1 MNNEEF
7 DKHFERKMEFFLHQQ
22 ARFDAGMQRL
32 TEAQTRTEKNIAR
45 VENVVAS
52 LSSLVFD
59 GFKITDSKIQA
70 LTESQKLTD
79 SKMQALAESQKLTD
93 EKLRE
98 LVTTVDRHIR
108 EGHRGLNSA

>member
-22 ARFDAGMQRL
+22 ARFDADMQQL
-32 TEAQTRTEKNIAR
+32 KEAQTRTEKVVAR
-45 VENVVAS
+45 AENVVAS
-52 LSSLVFD
+52 LSSLVFE

-70 LTESQKLTD
+70 L
-79 SKMQALAESQKLTD
+79 AESQKLTD
-93 EKLRE
+93 ENLRE
-98 LVTTVDRHIR
+98 LAATVDRHIR

>member
-22 ARFDAGMQRL
+22 ARFDAEMLRL
-32 TEAQTRTEKNIAR
+32 AEAQTRTEKAIAR

-52 LSSLVFD
+52 LSSLVFE

-70 LTESQKLTD
+70 L
-79 SKMQALAESQKLTD
+79 AESQKLTN